1 MLLILNGA
9 VFLWTGGAPV
19 GDLADNFRAVGREGI
34 EGFPVLEELPYSA
47 MVLIGC
53 AIAAVIAARGSFGR
67 RVLAVGDN
75 DRAAALSGVN
85 VARVRTVAFVISATS
100 AVIAGILLAGFA
112 GVTSQVGIGLEFQ
125 AITAP
130 VLGGTVL
137 GGGRGAV
144 MGAIAGALVLEALF
158 KLLNLYGGRSRV
170 RAGVHRA
177 RDRGRRV
184 GGGVPRPNTKLK
196 PIQQTSSNRRRIQM
210 SRPKLAASGVDAAG
224 GRLLAFVLAACGDD
238 DDGGNGGETASFT
251 PNTTRISST
260 VRRWKT
266 ELAQRDVEPEDFGAG
281 SDPWVQAIEPE
292 LVDTSEYKT
301 PGPWNICFSNAAV
314 DNPWRVVGW
323 QTMQNEVEALGDEI
337 ADFNA
342 VDAEASDDKQIS
354 DIQSLTRRPGD
365 CAR

>member
-1 MLLILNGA
+1 MSAARAPAPEPPARVDGRPRWMEAGLAALRGTPVVWALLLILFVWISFLDENFLTPEGFLAYLKTAAPLAILAIGAYFVLASGEFDLSVGSLVTVTAVVAAKLIDGDPANTVPVIFVLFGIGLVVGIVNGFCTTILRVPSFIVTLAMLLILNGA

-53 AIAAVIAARGSFGR
+53 AIAAVIAARGGFGR

-125 AITAP
+125 AITAA

-144 MGAIAGALVLEALF
+144 MGAVAGALVLEALF
-158 KLLNLYGGRSRV
+158 KLLNLYAVDRAFEQAFTGLVIVAAVSVAAFRV
-170 RAGVHRA
+170 R
-177 RDRGRRV
+177 
-184 GGGVPRPNTKLK
+184 T
-196 PIQQTSSNRRRIQM
+196 
-210 SRPKLAASGVDAAG
+210 
-224 GRLLAFVLAACGDD
+224 
-238 DDGGNGGETASFT
+238 
-251 PNTTRISST
+251 
-260 VRRWKT
+260 
-266 ELAQRDVEPEDFGAG
+266 
-281 SDPWVQAIEPE
+281 
-292 LVDTSEYKT
+292 
-301 PGPWNICFSNAAV
+301 
-314 DNPWRVVGW
+314 
-323 QTMQNEVEALGDEI
+323 
-337 ADFNA
+337 
-342 VDAEASDDKQIS
+342 
-354 DIQSLTRRPGD
+354 QS
-365 CAR
+365 

>member
-1 MLLILNGA
+1 MSAAGAPAPEPPARVDERPRWMEAGLAALRWTPVVWALLLILFVWISFLDENFLTPEGFLAYLKTAAPLAILAIGAYFVLASGEFDLSVGSLVTVTAVVAAKLIDGDPANTVPVIFVLFGIGLVVGIVNGFCTTILRVPSFIVTLAMLLILNGA

-53 AIAAVIAARGSFGR
+53 AIAAVIAARGGFGR

-125 AITAP
+125 AITAA

-144 MGAIAGALVLEALF
+144 MGAVAGALVLEALF
-158 KLLNLYGGRSRV
+158 KLLNLYAVDRAFEQAFTGLVIVAAVSVAAFRV
-170 RAGVHRA
+170 R
-177 RDRGRRV
+177 
-184 GGGVPRPNTKLK
+184 T
-196 PIQQTSSNRRRIQM
+196 
-210 SRPKLAASGVDAAG
+210 
-224 GRLLAFVLAACGDD
+224 
-238 DDGGNGGETASFT
+238 
-251 PNTTRISST
+251 
-260 VRRWKT
+260 
-266 ELAQRDVEPEDFGAG
+266 
-281 SDPWVQAIEPE
+281 
-292 LVDTSEYKT
+292 
-301 PGPWNICFSNAAV
+301 
-314 DNPWRVVGW
+314 
-323 QTMQNEVEALGDEI
+323 
-337 ADFNA
+337 
-342 VDAEASDDKQIS
+342 
-354 DIQSLTRRPGD
+354 
-365 CAR
+365 

>member
-1 MLLILNGA
+1 MSAAGAPAPEPPARVDERPRWMEAGLAALRGTPVVWALLLILFVWISFLDENFLTPEGFLAYLKTAAPLAILAIGAYFVLASGEFDLSVGSLVTVTAVVAAKLIDGDPANTVPVIFVLFGIGLVVGIVNGFCTTILRVPSFIVTLAMLLILNGA

-53 AIAAVIAARGSFGR
+53 AIAAVIAARGGFGR

-125 AITAP
+125 AITAA

-144 MGAIAGALVLEALF
+144 MGAVAGALVLEALF
-158 KLLNLYGGRSRV
+158 KLLNLYAVDRAFEQAFTGLVIVAAVSVAAFRV
-170 RAGVHRA
+170 R
-177 RDRGRRV
+177 
-184 GGGVPRPNTKLK
+184 T
-196 PIQQTSSNRRRIQM
+196 
-210 SRPKLAASGVDAAG
+210 
-224 GRLLAFVLAACGDD
+224 
-238 DDGGNGGETASFT
+238 
-251 PNTTRISST
+251 
-260 VRRWKT
+260 
-266 ELAQRDVEPEDFGAG
+266 
-281 SDPWVQAIEPE
+281 
-292 LVDTSEYKT
+292 
-301 PGPWNICFSNAAV
+301 
-314 DNPWRVVGW
+314 
-323 QTMQNEVEALGDEI
+323 
-337 ADFNA
+337 
-342 VDAEASDDKQIS
+342 
-354 DIQSLTRRPGD
+354 QS
-365 CAR
+365 